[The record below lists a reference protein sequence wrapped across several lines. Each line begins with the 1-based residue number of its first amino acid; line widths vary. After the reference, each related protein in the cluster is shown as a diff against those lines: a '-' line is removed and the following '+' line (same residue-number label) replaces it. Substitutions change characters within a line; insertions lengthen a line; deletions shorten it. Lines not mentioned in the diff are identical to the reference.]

1 MERFFQYPF
10 KIWGVLILII
20 ALAACDPL
28 ANPYSADAYKQATS
42 LKAQSLQLI
51 QNGTQPFS
59 SHASTSDALL
69 LSISE
74 SYEFARGR
82 GQKNT
87 DEAAKQWA
95 IIRDPNGGSV
105 ADFIRQWKEQG
116 RMNQLFVGEFG
127 EIVSIQFDAIINLE
141 TGRKNAPE

>member
-1 MERFFQYPF
+1 MERFFRYAF
-10 KIWGVLILII
+10 KIWGILVLVL

-42 LKAQSLQLI
+42 LKARSLQLI
-51 QNGTQPFS
+51 QNGTQPYS

-82 GQKNT
+82 GRKNA

-105 ADFIRQWKEQG
+105 ADFIRQWEEQG
-116 RMNQLFVGEFG
+116 IMSRYFVDEFG
-127 EIVSIQFDAIINLE
+127 KLISKQFDEII
-141 TGRKNAPE
+141 